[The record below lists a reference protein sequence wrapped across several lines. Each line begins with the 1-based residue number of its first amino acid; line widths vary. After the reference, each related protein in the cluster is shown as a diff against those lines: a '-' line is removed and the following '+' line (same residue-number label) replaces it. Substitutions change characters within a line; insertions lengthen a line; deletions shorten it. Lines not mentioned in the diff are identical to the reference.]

1 MAKYRVDLI
10 SNGMEEDGSEKAEL
24 WRERQR
30 KGEAMG
36 GGARACEGSDQLGGV
51 QQRQSIGKIRGEKAR
66 QRSDTRRLR
75 WAAPWAERQRQGDGT
90 RGKG

>member
-1 MAKYRVDLI
+1 MASWAMTRKGEEWKSGAMAKYRVDLI

-36 GGARACEGSDQLGGV
+36 ASARAMHRSDQRGHSEGLRRHGV
-51 QQRQSIGKIRGEKAR
+51 AG
-66 QRSDTRRLR
+66 
-75 WAAPWAERQRQGDGT
+75 
-90 RGKG
+90 